1 VSLEDIVV
9 SVVSAWVHR
18 LSGMTIEHFLH
29 ADQWAWKTAIW
40 SGTGVLT
47 VSALYLRH
55 LHIDRSAQWRLDAV
69 ADNERPMDIGQPS
82 IGASVRF
89 LTDQTIPWRG
99 QERLFS
105 VASRLSAAA
114 RRMAPSRRFWPF
126 ARRGRPIELIRR
138 RYGGRRGDR
147 QPVVAVSIRV

>member
-1 VSLEDIVV
+1 MKPGPKPKLPAVKMAQGTYQACRDANRVEVIAPDSMPQRPDWLTAAGEEVWMDDIARAAQMKLVSEADTTML
-9 SVVSAWVHR
+9 
-18 LSGMTIEHFLH
+18 LQPSGLH
-29 ADQWAWKTAIW
+29 
-40 SGTGVLT
+40 
-47 VSALYLRH
+47 
-55 LHIDRSAQWRLDAV
+55 
-69 ADNERPMDIGQPS
+69 S